1 MDSAGDIGFV
11 GLAVSLVLVVVAFA
25 ISLRLRLR
33 LERDLVVSVARGL
46 VQLLI
51 VGAALAI
58 IIDPDTPLV
67 WSWLWVVGIVVF
79 AAATVKRRAP
89 AVPGLFWIALVA
101 NGVTGAHRLRRR
113 VRPRDLPGPRHDARA
128 DRRDA
133 DRQLDEVGDRRRRAA
148 RRGALRAARRGRG
161 AAGARSALDGG
172 LAADPARALRTALSP
187 QIENT
192 KALGIVF
199 LPGAMTGLILAGVD
213 PLDAVL
219 VQLALMY
226 LILGGV
232 ATTAAVTALGAV
244 RRLFTSDHRLV
255 ALPRSTRDADRLECG
270 VRGARSSE
278 DDGALAVA
286 HDAVLAVP
294 LHGAG
299 EHGALDVGAAAL
311 ELLGAVVVRD
321 ADDVLLDDRALV
333 ELLGGVVRGRAD
345 ELHAAVVGAR
355 VRPGAGEGGQER
367 VVDVDDRH
375 ARPPSRKSADRIC
388 M

>member
-1 MDSAGDIGFV
+1 MDSAGEIGFV
-11 GLAVSLVLVVVAFA
+11 GLAVSLILVVVAFA

-33 LERDLVVSVARGL
+33 LERDLVVSVTRGL

-89 AVPGLFWIALVA
+89 AVPGLFWIALAANAITGLIGFAVA
-101 NGVTGAHRLRRR
+101 FGLGIFPVRGTTLVPIAGMLIGNSMKSAIVVAERLVEALSEQRAEVEARLALGQPWPAAS
-113 VRPRDLPGPRHDARA
+113 RPIL
-128 DRRDA
+128 
-133 DRQLDEVGDRRRRAA
+133 
-148 RRGALRAARRGRG
+148 RG
-161 AAGARSALDGG
+161 
-172 LAADPARALRTALSP
+172 ALRTALSP

-199 LPGAMTGLILAGVD
+199 LPGAMTGLILAGID

-232 ATTAAVTALGAV
+232 ATTAAVTALGSV

-255 ALPRSTRDADRLECG
+255 ALPRSTRDSG
-270 VRGARSSE
+270 
-278 DDGALAVA
+278 
-286 HDAVLAVP
+286 
-294 LHGAG
+294 
-299 EHGALDVGAAAL
+299 
-311 ELLGAVVVRD
+311 
-321 ADDVLLDDRALV
+321 
-333 ELLGGVVRGRAD
+333 
-345 ELHAAVVGAR
+345 
-355 VRPGAGEGGQER
+355 
-367 VVDVDDRH
+367 
-375 ARPPSRKSADRIC
+375 
-388 M
+388 